1 MNRPMYESQNDLSNE
16 KDVANYLADKW
27 SCVFK
32 KLPISYN
39 VDWLL
44 INNSETPKAFAE
56 LKCRNNESIKYPTLL
71 LSLSKWMK
79 GKELGKE
86 LNIPFI
92 VIVRWTDGVYFHIAG
107 KHEVTY
113 GFGGRRDRNDAQ
125 DVEPIVLI
133 PTDTFKKVI

>member
-1 MNRPMYESQNDLSNE
+1 MYESQTDLSNE
-16 KDVANYLADKW
+16 KDVASYLSDKW
-27 SCVFK
+27 NCLFQ

-44 INNSETPKAFAE
+44 IDTTEKPKAFAE
-56 LKCRNNESIKYPTLL
+56 LKCRNNESTKYPTLL

-79 GKELGKE
+79 GKELAKE

-92 VIVRWTDGVYFHIAG
+92 VIVRWTNGVYFHVAG
-107 KHEVTY
+107 KHEVKY
-113 GFGGRRDRNDAQ
+113 GFGGRRDRNDLQ

-133 PTDTFKKVI
+133 PTETFRKVT